1 MTIEDITN
9 ASEQIIISK
18 GKKVILNLEGKNI
31 DVNFIVKARHIKNEG
46 TLIIR
51 NGKITNNNTGYT
63 YGLVDNHGTITLE
76 NVEIEDN
83 GSGYDSTIG
92 NRTDATMT
100 LKNVTAKDDKFIV
113 IKN

>member
-18 GKKVILNLEGKNI
+18 DKKVILNLEGKNI
-31 DVNFIVKARHIKNEG
+31 DVNFITKARHIKNEG

-51 NGKITNNNTGYT
+51 NGKITNNNTGDT
-63 YGLVDNHGTITLE
+63 YGLVDNYGTITLE
-76 NVEIEDN
+76 NIEIEDN
-83 GSGYDSTIG
+83 GSGYGSTIR

-100 LKNVTAKDDKFIV
+100 LKNVTVKDDKFIV
-113 IKN
+113 TKN